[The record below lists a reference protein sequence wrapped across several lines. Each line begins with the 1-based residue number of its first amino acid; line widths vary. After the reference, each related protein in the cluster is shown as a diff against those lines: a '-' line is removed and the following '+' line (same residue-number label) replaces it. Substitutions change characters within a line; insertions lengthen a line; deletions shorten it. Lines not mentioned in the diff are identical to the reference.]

1 VLEMTSSAYW
11 RVRLPWYPDG
21 CFGPYRSAT
30 LGYSR
35 RELLADF
42 CVHAIGLMG
51 GVVCSLLLGFRA
63 MQSALPLQ
71 MVLSLAVYSAA
82 LLAMLGCSAAFN
94 MLIGEWPSRRHA
106 LQLADHT
113 GILLLIAGTY
123 TPFMSL
129 MCNTS
134 ILLLV
139 WSIGFISFVAKAS
152 RSSLDVLPLH
162 VVCFLAMGWAAP
174 ALAWQDVVDACTDKA
189 FQCILLG
196 GFLYTAGLVPWASS
210 RFEFH
215 NAIWH
220 VFVLGGCVCFWWAV
234 YDEVAQPETW
244 KPGVG
249 ACIQG

>member
-1 VLEMTSSAYW
+1 MTSSAYW

-134 ILLLV
+134 IRTRMTLAILMMPTPLTCTKVSYSAHACASGSATGVEHWLHLLCCK
-139 WSIGFISFVAKAS
+139 SI
-152 RSSLDVLPLH
+152 SLIAG
-162 VVCFLAMGWAAP
+162 CAAP
-174 ALAWQDVVDACTDKA
+174 ARGL
-189 FQCILLG
+189 LLG
-196 GFLYTAGLVPWASS
+196 DG
-210 RFEFH
+210 
-215 NAIWH
+215 
-220 VFVLGGCVCFWWAV
+220 LGGAGAR
-234 YDEVAQPETW
+234 VARRR
-244 KPGVG
+244 
-249 ACIQG
+249 